1 VRPPRRDRDGTQD
14 VTPIKSDV
22 VDFQSRAPE
31 TSSVFEEIGEHT
43 VSGMSS
49 TLEAFMTQGSMQA
62 ESFRL
67 LRAKV
72 QNLAAEQAFRC
83 IGLVSSTSGEGKST
97 MALGLA
103 TALAHEPRNRI
114 LLIDADLR
122 KSSIGHY
129 LGLPEGPGLAEWLSG
144 VRATVPITRV
154 LPQGFFLLSAGTARM
169 SQPDQLTTDRLPM
182 LLGMARRLFDFVILD
197 CPPVLPVADAVILQ
211 DHLDGF
217 LFVVRAAQS
226 PRETVLRALSHLRPN
241 LVQGVIFNDFREL
254 VSSYHS
260 YAFRQYGEYR

>member
-103 TALAHEPRNRI
+103 DKTIRLTLHQGIAGLVAATGQSIVVHDAYADARFYRAIDEATGYRTRQI
-114 LLIDADLR
+114 LC
-122 KSSIGHY
+122 
-129 LGLPEGPGLAEWLSG
+129 
-144 VRATVPITRV
+144 VPIKTRRGDV
-154 LPQGFFLLSAGTARM
+154 LGALELLNKGTGQFTPEDEEVLLLLATQLGVSLANAQLYAGLRTNLDRVSRLMKVGAAFSSATSVVAV
-169 SQPDQLTTDRLPM
+169 
-182 LLGMARRLFDFVILD
+182 GMARIGSLTTW
-197 CPPVLPVADAVILQ
+197 A
-211 DHLDGF
+211 
-217 LFVVRAAQS
+217 
-226 PRETVLRALSHLRPN
+226 
-241 LVQGVIFNDFREL
+241 
-254 VSSYHS
+254 SSI
-260 YAFRQYGEYR
+260 ARFFG